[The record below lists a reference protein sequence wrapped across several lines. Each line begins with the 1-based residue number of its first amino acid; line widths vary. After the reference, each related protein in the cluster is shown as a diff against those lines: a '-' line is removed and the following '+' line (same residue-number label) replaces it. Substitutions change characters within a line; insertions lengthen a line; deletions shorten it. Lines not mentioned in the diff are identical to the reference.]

1 MNKELGILLIGAG
14 IGMAGMQYV
23 LPKLGG
29 VVAGFAWIIWFVL
42 LIVGVFF
49 VIKHD

>member
-23 LPKLGG
+23 LPKLGT
-29 VVAGFAWIIWFVL
+29 VVSSFAWIIWFVL

>member
-23 LPKLGG
+23 LPKLGAI
-29 VVAGFAWIIWFVL
+29 VLSFSWIIWFIL
-42 LIVGVFF
+42 LIVGVIF